1 MSASSGDPR
10 PQAAGADEGNKRPGQ
25 RDVEQGNLDTEK
37 QRYSPNTQ
45 GGGPSDEENLNN
57 EPDEY
62 ARLLKFIDLEEKKE
76 KHRRNDGGD
85 NGEDQEMRRL
95 WYMPWKKVSV
105 QGTKARKVPK
115 SWLETNM
122 TTGLSDSEIDDRRA
136 RFGYNELER
145 WVDQSLIPQQKRLSS
160 LHTVQGSILSSSL
173 LGTFVARFFSV
184 RADFSTPP
192 LHFADAPP
200 TVMELAVLLAA
211 GLRDWI
217 DFGVIVRSRPMNI
230 LSFTENGA
238 IDWNSHAQRFCRLV
252 SREAGG
258 RYRRTAQSRHRH
270 ESHRT
275 LLIPC
280 DLAMPLLT
288 CYAY

>member
-25 RDVEQGNLDTEK
+25 RDVEQGDLDTEK
-37 QRYSPNTQ
+37 QRYSPNPQ
-45 GGGPSDEENLNN
+45 GAGPSDEENLDN

-76 KHRRNDGGD
+76 KRRRNDGGD
-85 NGEDQEMRRL
+85 NDEDQEMRRL
-95 WYMPWKKVSV
+95 WYMPWKKVPV

-115 SWLETNM
+115 SWLETDM
-122 TTGLSDSEIDDRRA
+122 TEGLSDSEIDDRRA

-145 WVDQSLIPQQKRLSS
+145 CVDQTLIPQRKRLSS
-160 LHTVQGSILSSSL
+160 LHTVRGSILSSSL

-184 RADFSTPP
+184 RADFSTHP
-192 LHFADAPP
+192 LHFADVSP

-217 DFGVIVRSRPMNI
+217 DFGVIVRSRPMDF
-230 LSFTENGA
+230 LSFCQKQSDRLEFSCSTPLSVGIKRSRRA
-238 IDWNSHAQRFCRLV
+238 ISLNSSKQ
-252 SREAGG
+252 
-258 RYRRTAQSRHRH
+258 
-270 ESHRT
+270 T
-275 LLIPC
+275 LP
-280 DLAMPLLT
+280 
-288 CYAY
+288 